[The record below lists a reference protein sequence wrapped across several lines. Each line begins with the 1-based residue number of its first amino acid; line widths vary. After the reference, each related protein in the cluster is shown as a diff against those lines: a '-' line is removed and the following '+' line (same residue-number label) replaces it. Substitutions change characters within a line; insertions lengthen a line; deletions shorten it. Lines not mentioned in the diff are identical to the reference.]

1 MSLAAPPKRLSA
13 TAGRVVVLVALGLA
27 ALGAHAWYGLR
38 NHFFDLMIYREAMRW
53 WADGNPLYDYARP
66 DATQGHLEFT
76 YPPVGAFLLRPL
88 AWFSQPQADAVFIVL
103 ALACLAA
110 SVWWLVRP
118 IADRHGWSRWFA
130 FGVAF
135 ILATGLEPIR
145 LAFDFGQINFVLW
158 ALVVFDLAV
167 LAPRGSR
174 WLGVGIGLA
183 TAIKLVPG
191 IFIVYLLVSR
201 RWRAAL
207 VATGTT
213 LVATLLAAA
222 VAPSAS
228 VTFFSE
234 KLLHG
239 EGVGQLHYVM
249 NQSVNG
255 LLARFSEP
263 PSTVV
268 WLVLALPV
276 LGYGLWRAGRAAQA
290 GDELT
295 GMALTG
301 LAGSLV
307 SPVTWVHHIF
317 WFVPALLALVDT
329 AAGGSSVRGTRSENG
344 TALASSALSN
354 QPVRSGLRG
363 RTPLLVVAGLTY
375 VTVTLSLLQWWEFNL
390 GRPGGPVGFVLS
402 NWLVLVMLAL
412 LPMLPIQPRPIARP
426 AAQVAVST

>member
-1 MSLAAPPKRLSA
+1 VSLAAPPKRRSPL
-13 TAGRVVVLVALGLA
+13 AGRVGVLVALGLA
-27 ALGAHAWYGLR
+27 ALAAHLWYGLR

-53 WADGNPLYDYARP
+53 WADGHPLYDYARP

-88 AWFSQPQADAVFIVL
+88 AWLTQTQADLAFIVL

-118 IADRHGWSRWFA
+118 VADRHGWSRWFA

-207 VATGTT
+207 VASGTA
-213 LVATLLAAA
+213 LGVTLLAAA
-222 VAPSAS
+222 LAPSAS
-228 VTFFSE
+228 VTYFTE

-255 LLARFSEP
+255 LLARIHEP

-268 WLVLALPV
+268 WLMLALPV
-276 LGYGLWRAGRAAQA
+276 LGYGLWRAGRAARA

-295 GMALTG
+295 GLALAG

-307 SPVTWVHHIF
+307 SPLTWAHHIF

-329 AAGGSSVRGTRSENG
+329 S
-344 TALASSALSN
+344 LSDH
-354 QPVRSGLRG
+354 PEVRSGLRG
-363 RTPLLVVAGLTY
+363 RTPLLVAAGLTY

-402 NWLVLVMLAL
+402 NWLVLLMLAL
-412 LPMLPIQPRPIARP
+412 LPLLPIQPRPDPRVP
-426 AAQVAVST
+426 SRERQVAVST

>member
-1 MSLAAPPKRLSA
+1 MSLAAPPKRRSPL
-13 TAGRVVVLVALGLA
+13 AGRVGVLVALGLA
-27 ALGAHAWYGLR
+27 ALAAHLWYGLR

-53 WADGNPLYDYARP
+53 WADGHPLYDYARP

-88 AWFSQPQADAVFIVL
+88 AWLTQTQADLAFIVL

-118 IADRHGWSRWFA
+118 VADRHGWSRWFA

-207 VATGTT
+207 VA
-213 LVATLLAAA
+213 
-222 VAPSAS
+222 SA
-228 VTFFSE
+228 
-234 KLLHG
+234 G
-239 EGVGQLHYVM
+239 
-249 NQSVNG
+249 
-255 LLARFSEP
+255 
-263 PSTVV
+263 
-268 WLVLALPV
+268 
-276 LGYGLWRAGRAAQA
+276 
-290 GDELT
+290 
-295 GMALTG
+295 
-301 LAGSLV
+301 
-307 SPVTWVHHIF
+307 
-317 WFVPALLALVDT
+317 
-329 AAGGSSVRGTRSENG
+329 
-344 TALASSALSN
+344 
-354 QPVRSGLRG
+354 
-363 RTPLLVVAGLTY
+363 
-375 VTVTLSLLQWWEFNL
+375 
-390 GRPGGPVGFVLS
+390 
-402 NWLVLVMLAL
+402 
-412 LPMLPIQPRPIARP
+412 
-426 AAQVAVST
+426 

>member
-1 MSLAAPPKRLSA
+1 VSLAAPPKRRSPNA
-13 TAGRVVVLVALGLA
+13 AQVGVLVALGLA
-27 ALGAHAWYGLR
+27 ALAAHAWYGLR

-53 WADGNPLYDYARP
+53 WADGHPLYDYARP

-88 AWFSQPQADAVFIVL
+88 AWLTQTQADLAFIVL

-118 IADRHGWSRWFA
+118 VADRHGWSRWFA

-207 VATGTT
+207 VASGTA
-213 LVATLLAAA
+213 LGVTLLAAA
-222 VAPSAS
+222 LAPSAS
-228 VTFFSE
+228 VTYFTE

-255 LLARFSEP
+255 LLARLHEP
-263 PSTVV
+263 PSTVL

-276 LGYGLWRAGRAAQA
+276 LGYGLWRAGRAARA

-295 GMALTG
+295 GLALAG

-307 SPVTWVHHIF
+307 SPLTWTHHIF

-329 AAGGSSVRGTRSENG
+329 ALSEDP
-344 TALASSALSN
+344 
-354 QPVRSGLRG
+354 PVRSGLRG
-363 RTPLLVVAGLTY
+363 RTPLLGAAGLTY
-375 VTVTLSLLQWWEFNL
+375 LTVTLSLLQWWEFNL

-402 NWLVLVMLAL
+402 NWLVLLMLAL
-412 LPMLPIQPRPIARP
+412 LPLLPIQPRPDPRVP
-426 AAQVAVST
+426 SRERQVAVST